1 MNSRQCSVEPSPTP
15 MIPILEE
22 EIIVISE
29 FSNALRSIK
38 AETKPAVPEP
48 TMQNDKLL
56 FMRLSLCY
64 FSLQFKT
71 IQQFLFLRE

>member
-15 MIPILEE
+15 IIPILEE

-29 FSNALRSIK
+29 LTNALRSNK
-38 AETKPAVPEP
+38 AETNPAVPEP

-56 FMRLSLCY
+56 FI
-64 FSLQFKT
+64 FT
-71 IQQFLFLRE
+71 